1 MPDELLPLFP
11 LGVVLFPQ
19 TRLPL
24 HIFEDRY
31 QEMIGEAVARGTEFG
46 VVLAMER
53 GVVNTG
59 CTAGVVEVVE
69 KYEDGRLD
77 IITLGQRRFE
87 ILELDQERSYLR
99 GAVQFFDDEHEP
111 EAADLRRRAIDAFT
125 KAFPAGHDHQ
135 FALDFQAERLSF
147 QLAQALPELPA
158 KQTFLQSRSET
169 ERLRRLI
176 DLLPDLGRRQEIA
189 SRMQTLAPRNG
200 HGKHLK

>member
-1 MPDELLPLFP
+1 MPDDLLPLFP

-31 QEMIGEAVARGTEFG
+31 KEMIGEAMKSDTEFG

-59 CTAGVVEVVE
+59 CTARVMEVAE
-69 KYEDGRLD
+69 RYDDGRLD
-77 IITLGQRRFE
+77 IVTLGQRRFE
-87 ILELDQERSYLR
+87 IRELDQERSFLR
-99 GAVQFFDDEHEP
+99 GEVEFFEDEVEP
-111 EAADLRRRAIDAFT
+111 ETTELRRRAREAFGQ
-125 KAFPAGHDHQ
+125 AFPAGHPDGVVP
-135 FALDFQAERLSF
+135 DYEAERLSF
-147 QLAQALPELPA
+147 QLAQALPELTA
-158 KQTFLQSRSET
+158 KQAMLQMRSEA

-176 DLLPDLGRRQEIA
+176 ELLPGLSRRREV
-189 SRMQTLAPRNG
+189 SGRMQVLAPRNG